1 MADGVPA
8 TPPVVLL
15 GIDTPI
21 GLTVLR
27 ELGERGVAVYGIARS
42 PEGVGLRSR
51 YLRRGWVTP
60 GGEAETL
67 ALIREIAAAHGAR
80 FLMTISERDILWL
93 NLERANLGDLRPLI
107 PDAAR
112 MARVLDKGV
121 ACAAARAS
129 GLTVPETWQ
138 PTSPEDVERVV
149 AATRYPVVLKW
160 GDPVAV
166 SPMLRAASVALQKAE
181 YCYDGGALRRALA
194 RYAPIG
200 HFPLVQEFC
209 PGIGLGQMVFMHRG
223 EPVLR
228 FQHRRLREWPP
239 EGGTSTYCISVP
251 LDAHA
256 ELFDRSVALLR
267 QLEWEGAAMV
277 EYRHDPATGRSA
289 FMEVN
294 GRFWGSQPLAYHAG
308 APFGW
313 YTYSVLGLGRVPP
326 PAPYRGHLRCRF
338 VIPDTRRLF
347 TVLFDPGAVQNR
359 ELRLSRAREL
369 FDYVVDFVR
378 PRTSY
383 FVFRWR
389 DPLPALADLAGVLRK
404 ALRGLLARLRGALSR
419 VARRAAP
426 RSATPSGPRGT

>member
-1 MADGVPA
+1 VADWAPA

-21 GLTVLR
+21 GLTILR

-42 PEGVGLRSR
+42 PEGIGLRSR
-51 YLRRGWVTP
+51 YLRRGWIAP
-60 GGEAETL
+60 AGEAETL
-67 ALIREIAAAHGAR
+67 ALIREIAAENGAR

-93 NLERANLGDLRPLI
+93 NRERAALGDLRPLI

-112 MARVLDKGV
+112 MARVLDKAM
-121 ACAAARAS
+121 ACDAARAV
-129 GLTVPETWQ
+129 GLEVPETWQ
-138 PTSPEDVERVV
+138 LEGDHDVERV
-149 AATRYPVVLKW
+149 AAAARYPVILKW
-160 GDPVAV
+160 GDPVAM
-166 SPMLRAASVALQKAE
+166 SPRLRAAGLTLMKAE
-181 YCYDGGALRRALA
+181 YCYDAGELRRALG

-200 HFPLVQEFC
+200 RFPLVQGFC
-209 PGIGLGQMVFMHRG
+209 PGLGLGHMVFMHRG

-239 EGGTSTYCISVP
+239 EGGTSTAAISVP
-251 LDAHA
+251 LDEHA
-256 ELFDRSVALLR
+256 ELFARSVALLR
-267 QLEWEGAAMV
+267 RLEWEGAAMV
-277 EYRHDPATGRSA
+277 EYRHDPGTGRSA

-313 YTYSVLGLGRVPP
+313 YTYSVLGLGRVPA
-326 PAPYRGHLRCRF
+326 PASYRGGLRCRF

-359 ELRLSRAREL
+359 HLRLSRGREL
-369 FDYVVDFVR
+369 VDYVVDFLR
-378 PRTSY
+378 PGARY

-404 ALRGLLARLRGALSR
+404 AVRGLLGRLLGVFSRGA
-419 VARRAAP
+419 RRSAP